1 MDHPELLSEGFI
13 FNPNSSTLLTP
24 EPTRFTDTNTLL
36 PLSVRVIV
44 PYDTVGVHP
53 AELNTQLRSNV
64 SAWAGAT
71 CMNFSFKNAAT
82 SERSPLICL
91 FIFRLPFVGKDVK
104 VSV

>member
-1 MDHPELLSEGFI
+1 MASSLAVIVVPVIDHPELLSEGFI

-24 EPTRFTDTNTLL
+24 EPTRFTDTNTLF

-71 CMNFSFKNAAT
+71 CMRLPTRSAT
-82 SERSPLICL
+82 PSERSPLIW
-91 FIFRLPFVGKDVK
+91 
-104 VSV
+104 